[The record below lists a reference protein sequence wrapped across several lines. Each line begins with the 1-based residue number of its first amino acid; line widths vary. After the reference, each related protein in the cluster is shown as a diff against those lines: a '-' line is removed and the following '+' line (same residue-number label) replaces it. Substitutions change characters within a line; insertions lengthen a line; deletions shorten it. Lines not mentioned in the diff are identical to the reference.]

1 MQIVVV
7 VVDEVGGVLRILDE
21 PLEGVAGEE
30 LPVGLLDAPIE
41 LAEELSGLRLREEVH
56 LAGEGVEELVL
67 SRRDVPPAVPQ
78 LGIELGHD
86 LVARRDGIAPVVLLL
101 RDAVHVGHGALVEL
115 PDDLVLE
122 DVAALDLAARL
133 VGGVVAGVDADD
145 VGQALG
151 VGDALG
157 ERDAAL
163 LEEAADDLLRRGG
176 VGRPGRL
183 DRRER
188 ASHGIERQREGQEER
203 RRCLA
208 DARECTRAVFVAVF
222 ATGLY
227 ILHWAIAGES
237 CRHGT

>member
-133 VGGVVAGVDADD
+133 KMC
-145 VGQALG
+145 
-151 VGDALG
+151 
-157 ERDAAL
+157 RICRY
-163 LEEAADDLLRRGG
+163 RRQFE
-176 VGRPGRL
+176 V
-183 DRRER
+183 E
-188 ASHGIERQREGQEER
+188 
-203 RRCLA
+203 
-208 DARECTRAVFVAVF
+208 
-222 ATGLY
+222 
-227 ILHWAIAGES
+227 
-237 CRHGT
+237 